1 MKIVETTKEIIKWF
15 KLIKERRET
24 DLILDNKS
32 YALFSAVAG
41 IVAGVLIG
49 IIIAIVQMALGSN
62 DDTILS
68 IVLSIALVSILAYT
82 IWMTYPLLID
92 KSANIT
98 SKIVAFLITLI
109 VAFASFLLG
118 VYGVIFILVV
128 VIGYWVL
135 RIGLNIMSKS

>member
-68 IVLSIALVSILAYT
+68 IVLSIALVAILGLHYMDDLSVADRQVCQYYEQDCGFSYYIDCSICIIPFRS
-82 IWMTYPLLID
+82 IWSDLY
-92 KSANIT
+92 SRCCNW
-98 SKIVAFLITLI
+98 
-109 VAFASFLLG
+109 LLG
-118 VYGVIFILVV
+118 IEN
-128 VIGYWVL
+128 
-135 RIGLNIMSKS
+135 RS

>member
-68 IVLSIALVSILAYT
+68 IVLSIALVAILAYT